1 MPKAEKKPMQDSGN
15 KYRREY
21 RLRHQFGVVVAE

>member
-1 MPKAEKKPMQDSGN
+1 MQDSGN